1 MQIDQPASQITQ
13 QTPDVPVILT
23 QPHANRIARSI
34 GLGAVALG
42 GALGLGA
49 GVAVLTGSRR
59 EGLLAG
65 GLTAVVAAAV
75 RWQLQRWFTDEPA
88 YEVQR
93 RLGKLEI
100 RRYEPRVEAH
110 VRVATLD
117 FEAALEQGCRTLA
130 DYISG
135 ENLGG
140 EKLRMTTPVI
150 SHPRATTHT
159 IVFVMP
165 PGRSRGAL
173 PVPENDAIRLVEQ
186 PVRRMAVFGYHG
198 RYTNENFQAA
208 QATLHELVAE
218 AGLEPEGE
226 PMFAGFDPPTTL
238 PFLRRCE
245 VWIELV

>member
-1 MQIDQPASQITQ
+1 MQLDQPASQTTQ

-23 QPHANRIARSI
+23 QPHGNRIARSI
-34 GLGAVALG
+34 GLGAGTLA
-42 GALGLGA
+42 GAFGLGA
-49 GVAVLTGSRR
+49 GVAALTGSRR
-59 EGLLAG
+59 VGILAG
-65 GLTAVVAAAV
+65 GLTVAAAAAL

-88 YEVQR
+88 YEVER
-93 RLGKLEI
+93 RIGKLEI

-110 VRVATLD
+110 VRVATID
-117 FEAALEQGCRTLA
+117 FEAALEQGFRTLA
-130 DYISG
+130 EYIVG
-135 ENLGG
+135 ENLSR
-140 EKLRMTTPVI
+140 EKLKMTTPVI

-186 PVRRMAVFGYHG
+186 PVRRMAVLGYRG
-198 RYTNENFQAA
+198 RYSNERFLEA
-208 QATLHELVAE
+208 QAELHELVAE

-245 VWIELV
+245 VWIELQ